1 MKEENEVYVGIDVSK
16 DSLDIFDGVRN
27 YAIRTCPKRMKLLAE
42 RFKKESV
49 KLVVVESTGGY
60 ERTMVKALWELDVP
74 VSVVNPRQVKR
85 FAQGLAVEAK
95 TDKLDARTLQKFAQ
109 MIKPRATPQPS
120 KEMMALS
127 ELLDRRRQLTES
139 LITEKNRVKAP
150 GISQSMIRN
159 IKRMIC
165 FLEKELKA
173 VTLMAEQIIGQSTEL
188 KGKYKVLSSEY
199 GVGTILSL
207 TLIGELPELGTINRR
222 QISALVG
229 VAPFDNQSGKRDGR
243 RHIRGGR
250 KHIRSILYMA
260 TLAAIR
266 SSTHL
271 KSYYLNQVKRGK
283 AKMSAVIACMRKL
296 LIMLNAKMRVFIHS
310 QIELA

>member
-173 VTLMAEQIIGQSTEL
+173 VTLMAEQIIGQSAEL